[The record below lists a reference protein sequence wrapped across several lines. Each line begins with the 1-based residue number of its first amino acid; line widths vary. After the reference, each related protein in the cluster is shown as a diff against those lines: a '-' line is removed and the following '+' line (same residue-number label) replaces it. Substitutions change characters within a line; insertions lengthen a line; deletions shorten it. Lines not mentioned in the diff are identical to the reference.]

1 MGMNRRLTDEQK
13 CEMRKLYNSG
23 IFDTRMLAEQFGVA
37 RSTVWNYLHDHPKK
51 DKPTVKAHKCPKCG
65 AKLPE
70 AHGMMFCCYCGTDIS
85 TPAQKAV
92 KSLTRMLNDISVFY
106 PAERRD
112 FAVKTIN
119 DTIEILK
126 GGN

>member
-1 MGMNRRLTDEQK
+1 MNKKRKITNEQK
-13 CEMRKLYNSG
+13 NEMRDLYDSG
-23 IFDTRMLAEQFGVA
+23 DFDMKMLAEKYGVSRTA
-37 RSTVWNYLHDHPKK
+37 VWNYLHDHPKR
-51 DKPTVKAHKCPKCG
+51 DKPAAKVRKCPHCG
-65 AKLPE
+65 VRLPE
-70 AHGMMFCCYCGTDIS
+70 ANGMMFCCYCGADIS

-92 KSLTRMLNDISVFY
+92 KSLTRMLNDITLFY

>member
-1 MGMNRRLTDEQK
+1 MKKHLTIEQRREICSRYLKCGLTYADIAKE
-13 CEMRKLYNSG
+13 
-23 IFDTRMLAEQFGVA
+23 FGVA
-37 RSTVWNYLHDHPKK
+37 TNTVWRICSAGSATRKLEGNLK
-51 DKPTVKAHKCPKCG
+51 KCPHCS
-65 AKLPE
+65 AKLP
-70 AHGMMFCCYCGTDIS
+70 AANNMAFCCYCGADIS

>member
-1 MGMNRRLTDEQK
+1 MSMNRKLTDEQK
-13 CEMRKLYNSG
+13 NEMRKLYETG
-23 IFDTRMLAEQFGVA
+23 DWDVKMLAIKYEVSKTTA
-37 RSTVWNYLHDHPKK
+37 WNYLHDHPKGK
-51 DKPTVKAHKCPKCG
+51 KTTAKGHKCPHCG
-65 AKLPE
+65 AVLPN
-70 AHGMMFCCYCGTDIS
+70 ARNMMFCCYCGTDIA

-92 KSLTRMLNDISVFY
+92 KNLTRMLNDITLFY